1 MSSTAILFNFI
12 WALLL
17 VLALAYV
24 AIRLMGRV
32 GILRKSPAR
41 FLEQVDYLPLG
52 PKRGIALIQVVDRTL
67 AVGVSEA
74 GIHVLAEVDPEALK
88 SLAKPEGPPA
98 FYEELLSRLRRDRT
112 E

>member
-1 MSSTAILFNFI
+1 MSATAILFNFI

-24 AIRLMGRV
+24 AIRVMGRV

-67 AVGVSEA
+67 AVGISEA
-74 GIHVLAEVDPEALK
+74 GIHVLAEVDPDALK
-88 SLAKPEGPPA
+88 AMAPPTA
-98 FYEELLSRLRRDRT
+98 PSGFAEELLSRLRRDRS

>member
-1 MSSTAILFNFI
+1 VSSTAILFNFI

-74 GIHVLAEVDPEALK
+74 GIHLLTEVDPEALK
-88 SLAKPEGPPA
+88 SMAKPGAPPA
-98 FYEELLSRLRRDRT
+98 FYEELLSRLRRDRA